1 MSRSIYGAPQN
12 YNRVASPLNPQ
23 QGQQPQE
30 LGPSPMGSAIG
41 STMASGGGGVHHRQ
55 NSGDNYYEDVDPR
68 FVQPG
73 TEGPVELSSSQPA
86 HTERA
91 SVPNALVPGFG
102 RGGGGGG
109 NNTIAEQRRDGQNLK
124 VRERGRA
131 GAGGMGPDGANSY
144 EDLHLNAG
152 SRSPSESE
160 RSNFTSVSQRGVN
173 PRWPGNAPQMP
184 PMGGQ
189 GALRGGPGGYGGAQR
204 RPQRNEVLLESNPDF
219 QLPGMGPRTRK
230 PVGGQNQGQ
239 GRFSPSMGQPQG
251 LTGRS
256 PYDQPGGVL

>member
-1 MSRSIYGAPQN
+1 
-12 YNRVASPLNPQ
+12 
-23 QGQQPQE
+23 
-30 LGPSPMGSAIG
+30 
-41 STMASGGGGVHHRQ
+41 MASGGGAPHRRQ

-73 TEGPVELSSSQPA
+73 TEGPIAAAELHSSNQSN
-86 HTERA
+86 ER
-91 SVPNALVPGFG
+91 SPVPNSLVPGFG
-102 RGGGGGG
+102 RGGG
-109 NNTIAEQRRDGQNLK
+109 NNTMLGGQQSNLR
-124 VRERGRA
+124 VRERG
-131 GAGGMGPDGANSY
+131 GADGMGLDGANSY
-144 EDLHLNAG
+144 DDLHQNAG

-160 RSNFTSVSQRGVN
+160 RSNFTSVSQRGIN

-189 GALRGGPGGYGGAQR
+189 GAMRGGPGGYGGGQR

-219 QLPGMGPRTRK
+219 QLPGMVPRTRN

-239 GRFSPSMGQPQG
+239 GTFSPSMGQPQG

-256 PYDQPGGVL
+256 PYDQPGGAL

>member
-1 MSRSIYGAPQN
+1 
-12 YNRVASPLNPQ
+12 
-23 QGQQPQE
+23 
-30 LGPSPMGSAIG
+30 
-41 STMASGGGGVHHRQ
+41 MASGGGAPHRRQ

-73 TEGPVELSSSQPA
+73 TEGPTGAAELPSNNESI
-86 HTERA
+86 ER
-91 SVPNALVPGFG
+91 SPVPNALVPGFRRG
-102 RGGGGGG
+102 VGNNTIPEQTGGGQNLRVRERGGGGGM
-109 NNTIAEQRRDGQNLK
+109 RL
-124 VRERGRA
+124 
-131 GAGGMGPDGANSY
+131 DGANSY
-144 EDLHLNAG
+144 EDLHQNAG

-160 RSNFTSVSQRGVN
+160 RSNFTSVSQRGIN

-184 PMGGQ
+184 PLGGQ
-189 GALRGGPGGYGGAQR
+189 GAIRGGPGGYGGGQR
-204 RPQRNEVLLESNPDF
+204 RPKRNEVLLESNPDF

-256 PYDQPGGVL
+256 PYDQPGGPL